1 MMKRTSRWTGALWVG
16 VMLLLGTSAAAWAAP
31 QQQAQP
37 AAKPAYTLAEYNA
50 YQAAHNEQNV
60 TQRMKLLDDF
70 VMKYPMSALLP
81 YAYRDYYLGYYA
93 GKDYAK
99 AIDYA
104 DKELALGDKVDI
116 GTRLEAYIVWA
127 QGFLAGQSDKTLQA
141 PEMLTKTK
149 NAQAD
154 GLKTLAAWQKPDKMT
169 DEQYAKQ
176 KSGTG
181 ILFNSIAGMA
191 ESGLKDYKSA
201 QASYR
206 AALAIDPNDAV
217 THFRL
222 GVADLQDMPPQSVD
236 GFWELSRSIALKGP
250 GEQQVRAYLRSQLLH
265 YQQPSCEKLGDDEI
279 SELVTLGA
287 SSNDRPATLTIP
299 SADDLQKAR
308 DDTMDFLPWLQEG
321 GDHGKTMWLATCGLE
336 YPDVAVRV
344 MNIMP
349 GDNDGFTLDV
359 FRAATQEAMQAA
371 TAPNMQ
377 VHIVAQPDVKRIMKD
392 DQIRFTGTL
401 SAYTQNPFLL
411 TWDNGKV
418 NPEDLEPD
426 KPAPGAAKKP
436 AGRPAAPKKPAQ

>member
-1 MMKRTSRWTGALWVG
+1 MKRTSRWTGALWLG
-16 VMLLLGTSAAAWAAP
+16 VALLLGTGAAAWATP
-31 QQQAQP
+31 QQQAAP

-50 YQAAHNEQNV
+50 YQAAHNEQNIA
-60 TQRMKLLDDF
+60 QRMKLLDDF

-81 YAYRDYYLGYYA
+81 YVYRDYYLGYYA
-93 GKDYAK
+93 TKDYAK

-104 DKELALGDKVDI
+104 DKELALGEKVDI

-127 QGFLAGQSDKTLQA
+127 QGFFSGQTDKALQA

-149 NAQAD
+149 NAAAD

-169 DEQYAKQ
+169 DDQYAKQ
-176 KSGTG
+176 KSSTG

-191 ESGLKDYKSA
+191 ASGLKDYKSA
-201 QASYR
+201 QASYK
-206 AALAIDPNDAV
+206 AALAIDPSDAV

-250 GEQQVRAYLRSQLLH
+250 GEAQVRTYLQSQLLH
-265 YQQPSCEKLGDDEI
+265 YQQPSCAKLADDEI
-279 SELVTLGA
+279 NELVTLGA
-287 SSNDRPATLTIP
+287 SSNDRPATLMIP

-308 DDTMDFLPWLQEG
+308 DDTADFLPWLQEG
-321 GDHGKTMWLATCGLE
+321 GDHGKTMWIATCGLE

-344 MNIMP
+344 MNITP
-349 GDNDGFTLDV
+349 GDNDSFTLDV

-377 VHIVAQPDVKRIMKD
+377 VHIAGQPDVKRIMKD
-392 DQIRFTGTL
+392 DFVRFTGTL

-426 KPAPGAAKKP
+426 KPAGGAKKP
-436 AGRPAAPKKPAQ
+436 AGKPAAPKKP

>member
-1 MMKRTSRWTGALWVG
+1 MKRTSSWTGALWLG
-16 VMLLLGTSAAAWAAP
+16 VTLLLGVSAAGAWAAP

-60 TQRMKLLDDF
+60 AQRMKLLDDF

-81 YAYRDYYLGYYA
+81 YVYRDYYLGYYA
-93 GKDYAK
+93 SKDYAK

-127 QGFLAGQSDKTLQA
+127 QGFFSGQADKALQT
-141 PEMLTKTK
+141 PDMLTKTK
-149 NAQAD
+149 NAAGD
-154 GLKTLAAWQKPDKMT
+154 GLKTLASWQKPDKMT
-169 DEQYAKQ
+169 DDQYTKQ
-176 KSGTG
+176 KTSTA

-201 QASYR
+201 EASYK

-250 GEQQVRAYLRSQLLH
+250 GEAQVRTYLRSQLLH
-265 YQQPSCEKLGDDEI
+265 YQQPSCEKLADDEI
-279 SELVTLGA
+279 TELVTLGA
-287 SSNDRPATLTIP
+287 TSNDRPATLTIP

-308 DDTMDFLPWLQEG
+308 DDTMDFLPWLEEG

-344 MNIMP
+344 MNITP
-349 GDNDGFTLDV
+349 GDNDNFTLDV

-377 VHIVAQPDVKRIMKD
+377 VHVVGQPDVKRIMKD
-392 DQIRFTGTL
+392 DFVRFTATL
-401 SAYTQNPFLL
+401 SAYTQNPFML

-418 NPEDLEPD
+418 NPEDIEPD
-426 KPAPGAAKKP
+426 KPAGGKKP
-436 AGRPAAPKKPAQ
+436 AGKAGAPKRPAQ

>member
-1 MMKRTSRWTGALWVG
+1 MKRTSRWTGAWLG
-16 VMLLLGTSAAAWAAP
+16 VMLLLGVGAAAAWAAP

-60 TQRMKLLDDF
+60 AQRVKLLDDF

-81 YAYRDYYLGYYA
+81 YAYRDYYLGYY
-93 GKDYAK
+93 GNKDYAQ
-99 AIDYA
+99 AINYA

-127 QGFLAGQSDKTLQA
+127 QAFFTGQADKSLQT
-141 PEMLTKTK
+141 PEMLNKTK
-149 NAQAD
+149 GAATD

-169 DEQYAKQ
+169 DDQFAKQ
-176 KSGTG
+176 KTSTG
-181 ILFNSIAGMA
+181 VLFNSVAGMA
-191 ESGLKDYKSA
+191 ESGLKDFKSA
-201 QASYR
+201 EGSYK
-206 AALAIDPNDAV
+206 AALAIDPTNAV

-250 GEQQVRAYLRSQLLH
+250 GEDQVRTYLRSQLLH

-279 SELVTLGA
+279 NELVTLST
-287 SSNDRPATLTIP
+287 SSNDRPATLMIP
-299 SADDLQKAR
+299 SAADLQMAR

-344 MNIMP
+344 MNITP
-349 GDNDGFTLDV
+349 GDNDSYTLDV

-371 TAPNMQ
+371 SAPNMQ
-377 VHIVAQPDVKRIMKD
+377 VHITGQPDVKRVMKD
-392 DQIRFTGTL
+392 DFVRFTGTL
-401 SAYTQNPFLL
+401 SGYTQNPFLL
-411 TWDNGKV
+411 TWDNAKV

-426 KPAPGAAKKP
+426 KPAKKP
-436 AGRPAAPKKPAQ
+436 AGGKPAAPKKPAQ

>member
-1 MMKRTSRWTGALWVG
+1 MKRTSRWTGALWLG
-16 VMLLLGTSAAAWAAP
+16 VALLGTGAAAAWAAP
-31 QQQAQP
+31 QPQAAP

-50 YQAAHNEQNV
+50 YTAASHEQNAA
-60 TQRMKLLDDF
+60 QKIMLLDDF
-70 VMKYPMSALLP
+70 VMKYPMSALMP
-81 YAYRDYYLGYYA
+81 FVYRDYYLGYY
-93 GKDYAK
+93 GTKNYPK

-104 DKELALGDKVDI
+104 DKEIALGDKVDI
-116 GTRLEAYIVWA
+116 GTKLEAYIVWA
-127 QGFLAGQSDKTLQA
+127 TAFFTDQSDKALQT

-149 NAQAD
+149 GAATD

-169 DEQYAKQ
+169 DDAFAKQ
-176 KSGTG
+176 KTSTAV
-181 ILFNSIAGMA
+181 LFNSVAGMA
-191 ESGLKDYKSA
+191 ESSLKDYKSA
-201 QASYR
+201 ETSYR
-206 AALAIDPNDAV
+206 AALTIDPANAV

-250 GEQQVRAYLRSQLLH
+250 GEDQVRTYLRSQLLH

-279 SELVTLGA
+279 SELVTLAG
-287 SSNDRPATLTIP
+287 SSNDRPATLAIP

-308 DDTMDFLPWLQEG
+308 DDTMDFLPWLEEG

-344 MNIMP
+344 MNITP
-349 GDNDGFTLDV
+349 GDNDSFTLDV

-377 VHIVAQPDVKRIMKD
+377 VHIASQPDVKRIMKD
-392 DQIRFTGTL
+392 DFVRFTGTL
-401 SAYTQNPFLL
+401 SAYTQNPFML
-411 TWDNGKV
+411 TWDNAKV

-426 KPAPGAAKKP
+426 KPAAKKP
-436 AGRPAAPKKPAQ
+436 AGKAAPPKKPTQ

>member
-1 MMKRTSRWTGALWVG
+1 MMKRTSRWTGALWLG
-16 VMLLLGTSAAAWAAP
+16 VTLLLGTGAAAAWAAP
-31 QQQAQP
+31 QQQAAP

-50 YQAAHNEQNV
+50 YTAAHNEQNV

-81 YAYRDYYLGYYA
+81 FVYRDYYLGYYM
-93 GKDYAK
+93 GKNYPQ

-104 DKELALGDKVDI
+104 DKEIALGDKVDI
-116 GTRLEAYIVWA
+116 GTKLEAYIVWA
-127 QGFLAGQSDKTLQA
+127 TAFFTDQSDKALQT
-141 PEMLTKTK
+141 PEMLTKTQG
-149 NAQAD
+149 ASTD

-169 DEQYAKQ
+169 DDQFAKQ
-176 KSGTG
+176 KTSTAV
-181 ILFNSIAGMA
+181 LFNSVAGLA
-191 ESGLKDYKSA
+191 ESALKDYKSA
-201 QASYR
+201 EGSYR
-206 AALAIDPNDAV
+206 AALAIDPTNAV

-250 GEQQVRAYLRSQLLH
+250 GEDQVRTYLRSQLLH
-265 YQQPSCEKLGDDEI
+265 YQQPSCEKLADDEI
-279 SELVTLGA
+279 NEIVTLAG
-287 SSNDRPATLTIP
+287 SSNDRPATLAVP

-308 DDTMDFLPWLQEG
+308 DDTNDFLPWLQEG

-344 MNIMP
+344 MNITP
-349 GDNDGFTLDV
+349 GDNDSFTLDV

-377 VHIVAQPDVKRIMKD
+377 VHIAAQPDVKRIMKD
-392 DQIRFTGTL
+392 DFVRFTGTL
-401 SAYTQNPFLL
+401 NAYTQNPFLL
-411 TWDNGKV
+411 TWDNAKV

-426 KPAPGAAKKP
+426 KPAAKKP
-436 AGRPAAPKKPAQ
+436 AGKAAAPKKPTQ

>member
-1 MMKRTSRWTGALWVG
+1 
-16 VMLLLGTSAAAWAAP
+16 MLLLGVGAAAAWAAP

-50 YQAAHNEQNV
+50 YQAAHNEQNAA
-60 TQRMKLLDDF
+60 QRMKLLDDF

-81 YAYRDYYLGYYA
+81 YVYRDYYLGYY
-93 GKDYAK
+93 GTKDYPQ
-99 AIDYA
+99 AINYA

-127 QGFLAGQSDKTLQA
+127 QAFGQSTDKALQT

-149 NAQAD
+149 NAATD
-154 GLKTLAAWQKPDKMT
+154 GLKTLAAWQKPEKGMT
-169 DEQYAKQ
+169 DDQYAKQ
-176 KSGTG
+176 KTTTAF
-181 ILFNSIAGMA
+181 LFNSVAGLA
-191 ESGLKDYKSA
+191 ESALKDYKSA
-201 QASYR
+201 EASYK
-206 AALAIDPNDAV
+206 AALAIDPTNAV

-250 GEQQVRAYLRSQLLH
+250 GEDQVRTYLRSQLLH

-279 SELVTLGA
+279 NELVTLGT
-287 SSNDRPATLTIP
+287 SSNDRPATLVIP

-308 DDTMDFLPWLQEG
+308 DDTTDFLPWLQEG

-344 MNIMP
+344 MNITP
-349 GDNDGFTLDV
+349 GDNDSFTLDV

-371 TAPNMQ
+371 SAPNMQ
-377 VHIVAQPDVKRIMKD
+377 VHIASQPDVKRLMKD
-392 DQIRFTGTL
+392 DFVRFTGTL

-411 TWDNGKV
+411 TWDNAKV

-426 KPAPGAAKKP
+426 KPAKKPGAK
-436 AGRPAAPKKPAQ
+436 PAAPKKPTQ